1 MKRTRPPQKSAK
13 KAAKKTESLEVR
25 LPHALKRDFMERTR
39 ARGRTASAVL
49 REFIDAYLA
58 GATPSKERSM
68 LKRLATPAAATA
80 VIATVVAAHTMM
92 PTAASA
98 APNFKSV
105 FDQLDRDNDG
115 KLSAEELAGHP
126 LLADEA
132 YARHQADLGSG
143 VVPIMVAVH
152 SGMHRSTHGA
162 ATAQTKAHMQAS
174 FASLDGDSDGSVTFG
189 EFESHHLTFLRHAF
203 DEIDTDQDG
212 KIEQA
217 ELTAAIAHM
226 PPAATAAHP
235 VPFAQLDGN
244 RDGGISWEEFLG

>member
-1 MKRTRPPQKSAK
+1 MKRTRPPQKAAHK
-13 KAAKKTESLEVR
+13 TAKKTESLEVR
-25 LPHALKRDFMERTR
+25 VPHAVKRDFMARTQ

-58 GATPSKERSM
+58 GAGPSEERST

-80 VIATVVAAHTMM
+80 VIATVVAAHVMT

-105 FDQLDRDNDG
+105 FDQLDRDKDG
-115 KLSAEELAGHP
+115 KLSADELAGHP

-152 SGMHRSTHGA
+152 SGVHQLVHGSA
-162 ATAQTKAHMQAS
+162 APEMKAHMQAT
-174 FASLDGDSDGSVTFG
+174 FASLDGDKNGAVTFG
-189 EFESHHLTFLRHAF
+189 EFESHHLSVLRKAF
-203 DEIDTDQDG
+203 DGMDSNQDG
-212 KIEQA
+212 KIGQA
-217 ELTAAIAHM
+217 ELDTAIAHM
-226 PPAATAAHP
+226 PQGVAAAHP
-235 VPFAQLDGN
+235 VSFAQLDHN

>member
-13 KAAKKTESLEVR
+13 KTDSLEVR
-25 LPHALKRDFMERTR
+25 VPYAVKRDFMARTR

-58 GATPSKERSM
+58 GAVPSEERSM

-80 VIATVVAAHTMM
+80 VIATVVAAHVMV

-105 FDQLDRDNDG
+105 FDQLDSDKDG
-115 KLSAEELAGHP
+115 KLSADELAGHP

-152 SGMHRSTHGA
+152 SGAHRQSHVA
-162 ATAQTKAHMQAS
+162 ATPESKAHMKEM
-174 FASLDGDSDGSVTFG
+174 FASLDGDKSGSVTFG
-189 EFESHHLTFLRHAF
+189 EFESHHLAVLRHAF
-203 DEIDTDQDG
+203 DEIDADQDG
-212 KIEQA
+212 RIEQA
-217 ELTAAIAHM
+217 ELSAAIAHM
-226 PPAATAAHP
+226 PPGAMAAHP
-235 VPFAQLDGN
+235 VSFAQLDGN

>member
-1 MKRTRPPQKSAK
+1 MKRTRPPQKA
-13 KAAKKTESLEVR
+13 AERTAKKTESLEVR
-25 LPHALKRDFMERTR
+25 VPHAVKRDFMARTR

-58 GATPSKERSM
+58 GAMPSEERSM

-80 VIATVVAAHTMM
+80 VIATVVAAHTMI

-105 FDQLDRDNDG
+105 FDQLDRDKDG
-115 KLSAEELAGHP
+115 KLSAKELAGHP

-132 YARHQADLGSG
+132 YARHRADLGSG

-152 SGMHRSTHGA
+152 SGMHRPAHGA
-162 ATAQTKAHMQAS
+162 AVPETKAHMRAS
-174 FASLDGDSDGSVTFG
+174 FASLDGDSNGAVTFG
-189 EFESHHLTFLRHAF
+189 EFESHHLAFLRHAF
-203 DEIDTDQDG
+203 DEIDADQDG

-217 ELTAAIAHM
+217 ELTAAMAHM
-226 PPAATAAHP
+226 PQAVTAAHP
-235 VPFAQLDGN
+235 VSFAQLDGN